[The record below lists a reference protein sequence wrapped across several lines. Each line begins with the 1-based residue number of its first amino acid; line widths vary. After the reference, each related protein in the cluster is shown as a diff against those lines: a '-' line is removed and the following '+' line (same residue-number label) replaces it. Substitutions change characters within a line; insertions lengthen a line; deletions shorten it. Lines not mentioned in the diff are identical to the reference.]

1 MTHRRIAL
9 CNFPHRGLDRR
20 VPVALSDLKSALQL
34 NKEVLANWD
43 ASEAEELKGIQNFL
57 SGTFVLQNSSRNG
70 IIGQL
75 RFVDLHG
82 LDHSYLSEFV
92 RRVHAVTP
100 ADVQRVARRYFNETN
115 RTVLYILPKSG
126 GSR

>member
-1 MTHRRIAL
+1 M
-9 CNFPHRGLDRR
+9 
-20 VPVALSDLKSALQL
+20 
-34 NKEVLANWD
+34 
-43 ASEAEELKGIQNFL
+43 
-57 SGTFVLQNSSRNG
+57 LQNSSRNG

-100 ADVQRVARRYFNETN
+100 ADVQRMTKTYLKDDEMTIVVVGD
-115 RTVLYILPKSG
+115 RTQVLEQVKPYGTIMQ
-126 GSR
+126 